1 MRKTLL
7 SLFLI
12 SGSCLSNAQNWEPA
26 LRKVS
31 EIRRELKNLKG
42 KADYKI
48 YSADGRLVQGGKL
61 DGQRINAASLIKGM
75 YVITIK
81 DDKTVYN
88 TKPIKK

>member
-12 SGSCLSNAQNWEPA
+12 SGFCLSNAQNWEPA
-26 LRKVS
+26 SQKVS
-31 EIRRELKNLKG
+31 DIRREVKNLKG

-48 YSADGRLVQGGKL
+48 YSADGRLIQEGKI
-61 DGQRINAASLIKGM
+61 DGKINVASLIKGM

-81 DDKTVYN
+81 DDKNTYN
-88 TKPIKK
+88 TKLIKK